1 MGVTVALLEQPLTD
15 SVIRVRRLGPCDAVA
30 FVDGTA
36 DPQVRQFAHLPLD
49 EYTEQIFLEQLRGV
63 IADGLRDGNL
73 AVLAVANAATDEFW
87 GSITL
92 FDVDYTGG
100 RAEIGFWVT
109 PASRGR
115 GAAVRAVK
123 LVAWWAA
130 RLGIGELMARADA
143 ANRPSCAVLERADFT
158 LVDGPAEQTAP
169 SGRTF
174 TGLTYSRPSGPA
186 Q

>member
-1 MGVTVALLEQPLTD
+1 MTVSLLEQSLTD
-15 SVIRVRRLGPCDAVA
+15 GVIRVRRLEPHDAAA

-36 DPQVRQFAHLPLD
+36 DAQVRQFAHLPLD

-73 AVLAVANAATDEFW
+73 AVLAVVDAATDEFL

-92 FDVDYTGG
+92 FDVDYTRG
-100 RAEIGFWVT
+100 RAETGFWVT

-123 LVAWWAA
+123 LVAQWATQ
-130 RLGIGELMARADA
+130 LGIVELIARADA
-143 ANRPSCAVLERADFT
+143 ANRPSCTVLERAEFT

-174 TGLTYSRPSGPA
+174 TGLTYSRLSGPP